1 MRSYLLVNCKEI
13 SWKMLVQQFII
24 AHQKVFRV
32 KLSVLNWNEQIIVM
46 IPWPK
51 WQIKSYGDLG
61 WLKIA
66 VKCPNFHDGGLT
78 PWFARAFFEIHK
90 ILTALCYIYYSNCR
104 CIIMMLIETWN
115 RMLPFSFTWNIL
127 GWK

>member
-1 MRSYLLVNCKEI
+1 MRSYLFVNCKKI
-13 SWKMLVQQFII
+13 SWKMLVQQFTI

-61 WLKIA
+61 WLKIV
-66 VKCPNFHDGGLT
+66 VKCPTYHDGGLT
-78 PWFARAFFEIHK
+78 SWFARASFEIHQ
-90 ILTALCYIYYSNCR
+90 ISIALCYIYYNNRR

-115 RMLPFSFTWNIL
+115 RILALRFTWNIL
-127 GWK
+127 DWK